1 MPTVSYFLASI
12 RHPIDD
18 KHLLWNQP
26 LPTSRYGSAAAE
38 RCAPED
44 ENLSYANYFSAV
56 TRFCAESGWKRVLL
70 AAADRL
76 EKPLAVDDLGPV
88 SIFLEKHGAFYHPAR
103 IEVTAAGQ
111 RLCLVANVA
120 VSRLG
125 KEALFRETKA
135 LAHLNE
141 HRPFGWFP
149 TVYAVTDENPPMFLG
164 DWFDGFHEFHLTR
177 EKEIGEPRLVIWD
190 GAVPPRLLSE
200 KQAAALYR
208 TMAMIL
214 TACYD
219 PVTTC
224 QIFPWHHAAGD
235 FVVRI
240 KGEKVSAKLITVRNY
255 APLTN
260 ASGPEDENGLL
271 ETVLLFFL
279 HLSVR
284 IRLDRLDGVSEV
296 VWAPDSCL
304 APTIDGFFQGL
315 DLTARLSGFP
325 ETFPRI
331 FKRFA
336 ELWRYGDLLPMARQ
350 VVETVFDRHS
360 EERHVIESN
369 LTNHVAAAS
378 RLLAGRPA

>member
-1 MPTVSYFLASI
+1 
-12 RHPIDD
+12 
-18 KHLLWNQP
+18 
-26 LPTSRYGSAAAE
+26 
-38 RCAPED
+38 
-44 ENLSYANYFSAV
+44 
-56 TRFCAESGWKRVLL
+56 
-70 AAADRL
+70 
-76 EKPLAVDDLGPV
+76 V

-103 IEVTAAGQ
+103 IELTAAGQ
-111 RLCLVANVA
+111 RLCLAANVA

-125 KEALFRETKA
+125 KKALFRENEA

-149 TVYAVTDENPPMFLG
+149 NVYAITDENPPMLLG

-177 EKEIGEPRLVIWD
+177 EKEIGEPGLVIWD
-190 GAVPPRLLSE
+190 GAATPRLLSE

-208 TMAMIL
+208 TIAMIL

-240 KGEKVSAKLITVRNY
+240 DEEKVSIKLITVRNY
-255 APLTN
+255 APLTD
-260 ASGPEDENGLL
+260 ASKPEDENGVL
-271 ETVLLFFL
+271 EAVLLFFL

-284 IRLDRLDGVSEV
+284 MRLDRLDGVSEV
-296 VWAPDSCL
+296 IWAPDSCI

-325 ETFPRI
+325 ETFPQL
-331 FKRFA
+331 FERFA
-336 ELWRYGDLLPMARQ
+336 RIWCSDDLLLMARQ
-350 VVETVFDRHS
+350 IVETVFDRHS
-360 EERHVIESN
+360 EERYVIESK
-369 LTNHVAAAS
+369 LTNHVAVVS
-378 RLLAGRPA
+378 RLLAGRSA